1 MRVVSLFSGAG
12 GFDLGFLEAGFQ
24 IVWANDVDADA
35 VETYRLN
42 IGDHIT
48 TTDIREVDAASI
60 PECDVI
66 IGGFPCQGF
75 SVANWGRDQNDR
87 RNLLYREMVRLIA
100 DKKPILFLAENVRG
114 LLSIAGGEAIRAI
127 TEDFESAGYRVKRAL
142 LNAADYG
149 VPQKRHRVF
158 LLGIRR
164 DIQLDIAFPPEPT
177 HSDPALRLLD
187 KSPWV
192 TVGEAL
198 AFLPDPQSD
207 IGTAFPNHTYSRYKL
222 RFNGYLGHR
231 FVDPNSPAPT
241 VTARGDDRGGV
252 VVIHHPSNERRMTA
266 RELATVQ
273 GFPPHFV
280 FCGPR
285 SSAYRQIANAV
296 PPKLAEAIALS
307 IKTALRQTNATAAAS
322 PIP

>member
-1 MRVVSLFSGAG
+1 M
-12 GFDLGFLEAGFQ
+12 
-24 IVWANDVDADA
+24 
-35 VETYRLN
+35 
-42 IGDHIT
+42 
-48 TTDIREVDAASI
+48 
-60 PECDVI
+60 
-66 IGGFPCQGF
+66 
-75 SVANWGRDQNDR
+75 
-87 RNLLYREMVRLIA
+87 
-100 DKKPILFLAENVRG
+100 FLAENVRG
-114 LLSIAGGEAIRAI
+114 LLSLAAGEAIRAI

-142 LNAADYG
+142 VNAADYG

-177 HSDPALRLLD
+177 HSDPALGLLD

-207 IGTAFPNHTYSRYKL
+207 IGIAFPNHTYSRYKL

-296 PPKLAEAIALS
+296 PPKLAESIARS
-307 IKTALRQTNATAAAS
+307 IKTALRQTNATTAAS